1 MAITEDLTQ
10 LERQLGELVTRYEQ
24 YFIGLEKREPLQLL
38 GTVEKLVR
46 LHSTTP
52 ITNTMYKHKYQMLVA
67 RFSTYR
73 EHWNRVLRLI
83 DEGKYHR
90 DRFISDL
97 HRRQRDTGVKTR
109 RESGDPSRDN
119 ELERIYNEYC
129 EARQACNLPVD
140 NLSPEMVVKAIE
152 KSKPLL
158 AARLGSDDLTFRV
171 VVEYGKPKI
180 KARLRD
186 K

>member
-1 MAITEDLTQ
+1 MAITEALPQ

-52 ITNTMYKHKYQMLVA
+52 ITNTMYKHKYHMLVA

-97 HRRQRDTGVKTR
+97 HRRQRDTGGKTK
-109 RESGDPSRDN
+109 RESADPSRDN
-119 ELERIYNEYC
+119 ELERIYNEYRQ
-129 EARQACNLPVD
+129 ARQSCNLPVD
-140 NLSPEMVVKAIE
+140 NLSREMVVKTIE

-171 VVEYGKPKI
+171 VVENGKPKI